1 MAIIRRLKEVKNNK
15 LHDAIL
21 LTTLVDNNKY
31 KFIKIYVDPD
41 KECAIYFKG
50 RLSYRDIQSFF
61 FNLRDDITSSSKIE
75 DEKIKALREFEYDYD
90 NNITAL
96 YTRDGWKYSK

>member
-1 MAIIRRLKEVKNNK
+1 MAIIRELNKVENNK

-31 KFIKIYVDPD
+31 KFDKLYVDPNN
-41 KECAIYFKG
+41 ECAVYFKG
-50 RLSYRDIQSFF
+50 LLSYKDMQTFF
-61 FNLRDDITSSSKIE
+61 FNLREDITSSSRIE
-75 DEKIKALREFEYDYD
+75 DEIVMAFKDYEYGED
-90 NNITAL
+90 NTTAI

>member
-1 MAIIRRLKEVKNNK
+1 MAIIRELKKVENNK

-31 KFIKIYVDPD
+31 KFNKLYVNPD

-50 RLSYRDIQSFF
+50 ILPLKVIQAFF
-61 FNLRDDITSSSKIE
+61 FNLRDNVTSSSRIE
-75 DEKIKALREFEYDYD
+75 DEE
-90 NNITAL
+90 ITAFKDYEYNYDDNTTAI
-96 YTRDGWKYSK
+96 YTRDGWKY

>member
-1 MAIIRRLKEVKNNK
+1 MAIIRRLKEVKNSK

-31 KFIKIYVDPD
+31 TFIKVYVDPN
-41 KECAIYFKG
+41 KECAIYFKEL
-50 RLSYRDIQSFF
+50 LSYRDIQAFF

-90 NNITAL
+90 NNTTAI
-96 YTRDGWKYSK
+96 YTRDGWKY